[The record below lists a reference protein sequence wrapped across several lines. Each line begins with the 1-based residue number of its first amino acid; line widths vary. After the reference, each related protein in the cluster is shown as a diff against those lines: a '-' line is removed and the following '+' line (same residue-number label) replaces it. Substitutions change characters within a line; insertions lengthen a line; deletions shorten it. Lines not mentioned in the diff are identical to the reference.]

1 MENEKCYS
9 CQGKG
14 FYTQIHGIHGAED
27 FGGDGFNTLPTIHEY
42 PCSACAGTGL
52 KKVSPMPDTKTT
64 KEEKCNAEKNGVKCR
79 PPCKTCYGGA
89 IITPST
95 IEERF
100 KERFAER
107 LSEIHGRTYLRL
119 GIQLWDAEELFAFIT
134 QERILAQEELLRR
147 MKENLPRRKTQS
159 LTETYDESV
168 FMSGYNECLEDVGLS
183 LTNLNKDK

>member
-1 MENEKCYS
+1 MKYKCENC
-9 CQGKG
+9 
-14 FYTQIHGIHGAED
+14 ED
-27 FGGDGFNTLPTIHEY
+27 GEALKHCTE
-42 PCSACAGTGL
+42 CGL
-52 KKVSPMPDTKTT
+52 ATVPSMPDTKTT

-119 GIQLWDAEELFAFIT
+119 GIQLWDAEELFAFLT
-134 QERILAQEELLRR
+134 EERRLAQEES
-147 MKENLPRRKTQS
+147 KKDI
-159 LTETYDESV
+159 DELV
-168 FMSGYNECLEDVGLS
+168 EALIWCSGSSDFSPGGIAEEGWKKVKPLIDKHLKSGLS
-183 LTNLNKDK
+183 LTNLSNN